1 MHATTSRRGFVA
13 GAVAATAA
21 TAIAA
26 TAHLP
31 YGTTAIADEAEPAWD
46 MAADMVVVGGG
57 TGMGGAVAA
66 AACGMSV
73 ILLEARPTAGGAMAL
88 SGGVS
93 WLPNTEFSQPNGDTY
108 DLARTYLLHMQQ
120 ECKNLEVMDAFLD
133 NTQNVIDTLRAGG
146 VELKPMAYGVE
157 YHKDWE
163 GACNA
168 GGRSCMVEGPDGA
181 FATSGGGSRLYRA
194 LYKSL
199 EAQGVDIFYNTTG
212 RQLVTRRASS
222 DAVPEVLGVIAEQA
236 DGTVLRIKANRGVLL
251 ATGGFEWDE
260 DLVANYVRVPIRYNV
275 SYSTNDGATLRMCQ
289 AVGAD
294 LRLMNEFWGQAV
306 YTKQGELAKPKGVP
320 TSICC
325 QTERAVPGSIMVD
338 TNGRRFCNE
347 ASDYDSQGNA
357 MGGYNNYLGNG
368 WAADPCWLVY
378 DNTCYETYNVVGAG
392 QDQGIGAATVP
403 EDEMV
408 IVADSLEELAEKIG
422 VPAEVLVQTVD
433 DWNQFAAEGRDPVY
447 HRHET
452 VPLSRIQDTIATLET
467 PPFRAISISN
477 GSLGTIGGPRLNK
490 NAQVVH
496 VSGEPIKG
504 LYAMGNCAGVG
515 APGPA
520 YGGGGGTIGPAFT
533 MGVIAAHHA
542 AERDDV
548 TDTDHYVAEKPAAYE
563 PTAPNEFVGVGL
575 GITSPITVSV
585 TVEDGTITDC
595 HVVSHCESE
604 GIGTVAIDVLPGMVV
619 EANGLEGVDVV
630 AGCTCTSKGVLEAVG
645 NALSQAG
652 LA

>member
-1 MHATTSRRGFVA
+1 MSSSVSRRGFLRGGGTA
-13 GAVAATAA
+13 LAAAACTAA
-21 TAIAA
+21 SGLA
-26 TAHLP
+26 
-31 YGTTAIADEAEPAWD
+31 YGSVAVADEAQVPWD

-73 ILLEARPTAGGAMAL
+73 ILLEARPTTGGAMAL

-93 WLPNTEFSQPNGDTY
+93 WLPNTGFSQANGDTY
-108 DLARTYLLHMQQ
+108 DLARTYLLHLQQ
-120 ECKNLEVMDAFLD
+120 ECRNYEVMDAFLD
-133 NTQNVIDTLRAGG
+133 NTQATVDTFAEGG
-146 VELKPMAYGVE
+146 VMLKPMAYGVE

-168 GGRSCMVEGPDGA
+168 GGRSCMVEGPDGV

-199 EAQGVDIFYNTTG
+199 EAQGVDVFCNTTG
-212 RQLVTRRASS
+212 RKLVTRRESS

-260 DLVANYVRVPIRYNV
+260 ELVANYVRVPIRYNV
-275 SYSTNDGATLRMCQ
+275 SYSTNDGAALRMCQ
-289 AVGAD
+289 SVGAD

-306 YTKQGELAKPKGVP
+306 YTKQGELSKPKGVP
-320 TSICC
+320 TGICC
-325 QTERAVPGSIMVD
+325 QTERAVPGSIIVD
-338 TNGRRFCNE
+338 GNGCRFCNE

-357 MGGYNNYLGNG
+357 MGTYNNYLGNG
-368 WAADPCWLVY
+368 WGADPCWLVY

-392 QDQGIGAATVP
+392 QDQGIGVATVP
-403 EDEMV
+403 EDE
-408 IVADSLEELAEKIG
+408 IVVVGDTLEELAEKIG
-422 VPAEVLVQTVD
+422 VPAEVLVQTVEN
-433 DWNQFAAEGRDPVY
+433 WNKFAVEGRDPVF

-452 VPLSRIQDTIATLET
+452 VPLSRVQETIATIET
-467 PPFRAISISN
+467 PPYRAISISS
-477 GSLGTIGGPRLNK
+477 GSLGTIGGPRLNG

-496 VSGEPIKG
+496 ISGEPVKG

-520 YGGGGGTIGPAFT
+520 YGGGGGTIGPAFV
-533 MGVIAAHHA
+533 MGVVAARHA
-542 AERDDV
+542 ANRDDV
-548 TDTDHYVAEKPAAYE
+548 SDSDHYVVEKPAGYK
-563 PTAPNEFVGVGL
+563 PSSPNEFVGVGL
-575 GITSPITVSV
+575 GITSPITVSL
-585 TVEDGTITDC
+585 TVDGSTVTDC
-595 HVVSHCESE
+595 RVVGHCESE
-604 GIGTVAIDVLPGMVV
+604 GIGTIAIEMLPPLVV
-619 EANGLEGVDVV
+619 EANGLEGVDVI
-630 AGCTCTSKGVLEAVG
+630 AGCTCTSKGVIEAVG
-645 NALSQAG
+645 DALAQAG